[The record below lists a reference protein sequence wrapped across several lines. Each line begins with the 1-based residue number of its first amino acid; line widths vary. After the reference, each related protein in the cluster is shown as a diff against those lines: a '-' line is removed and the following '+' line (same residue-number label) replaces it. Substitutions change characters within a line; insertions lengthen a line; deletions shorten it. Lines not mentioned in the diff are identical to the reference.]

1 MRDTEV
7 TEIWNKLLTKP
18 IQMMTEQ
25 ERIVHAVNVFLV
37 EFELGG
43 WLYNLA
49 PDASESQQ
57 SWAGLRGVAAAV
69 ATIGASS
76 VAERL
81 TEIAAIVERAPP
93 QPTSGTWKHFLEGV
107 DPQRRISGL
116 EREIGAELNVMYGLL
131 EAYTLAQL
139 TNPASGDQ

>member
-7 TEIWNKLLTKP
+7 TEIWNRLLSKP
-18 IQMMTEQ
+18 MQMMTEH

-37 EFELGG
+37 DFEFGG
-43 WLYNLA
+43 WLYNVS
-49 PDASESQQ
+49 PDASEKQRC
-57 SWAGLRGVAAAV
+57 WARLRGVAAAV
-69 ATIGASS
+69 ATVGSPR

-81 TEIAAIVERAPP
+81 IEIAEIVERAPSLS
-93 QPTSGTWKHFLEGV
+93 TSGTWGHFLARV
-107 DPQRRISGL
+107 DPQRRISAL
-116 EREIGAELNVMYGLL
+116 EKEIGAELNVMYGLL